1 MVYTVSITKVKERI
15 NYYKNI
21 LPEYNIRIGLS
32 PRLDTRDVII
42 DLKQIILASKYNGYV
57 LFANN
62 LYYDDE
68 FIKLMGLSH
77 HYDANNK

>member
-1 MVYTVSITKVKERI
+1 MVYTVSITEVKERI

-42 DLKQIILASKYNGYV
+42 DLKQIEVIHPIILVGM
-57 LFANN
+57 
-62 LYYDDE
+62 E
-68 FIKLMGLSH
+68 
-77 HYDANNK
+77 